1 MTIQEEICAKFAP
14 LFAGTGGI
22 DSWLTTD
29 TPDEVFERIAKLP
42 AEPLTRVQLNQ
53 LLILSHEAGLSDGFF
68 TYYWSS
74 APPTHP
80 YDVRHVAAFEERWLG
95 STTILSI
102 EHLKWGMTRFYVDA
116 LLYFGSIRSAYRILR
131 DLDQARLTH
140 GFERRRIPTEGL
152 SNRGEPIPLEF
163 ISKDDRYLISE
174 MACKSL
180 DESPQGASD
189 LSKAIKGAYAAH
201 AADAG
206 GAVRIRELLDGSWV
220 KDRYPGRALE
230 FTFSADAL
238 LDEIVTTS
246 AELDALLARLSG
258 NFAAARQAALHNT
271 RLYLSMVEDLDVYV
285 ATSMRTREDFR
296 KMADACDQVFE
307 HARLK
312 SLSIRYFD
320 PTLSAA
326 EGHEDKGLIECLMV
340 KSARALLYF
349 AGARESY
356 GKDVEAAMALSQG
369 KPVIFVCDEEVRQRF
384 YRDVHPLSRLIE
396 FDTGVVVGAIAAVG
410 LDRVAELLVRIFE
423 NRMEY
428 DITQPKSGYLRLLE
442 RLTGSVVRL
451 QTNNELLRET
461 FWNHY
466 HKDPRAL
473 EAF

>member
-1 MTIQEEICAKFAP
+1 
-14 LFAGTGGI
+14 
-22 DSWLTTD
+22 
-29 TPDEVFERIAKLP
+29 
-42 AEPLTRVQLNQ
+42 
-53 LLILSHEAGLSDGFF
+53 
-68 TYYWSS
+68 
-74 APPTHP
+74 
-80 YDVRHVAAFEERWLG
+80 
-95 STTILSI
+95 
-102 EHLKWGMTRFYVDA
+102 MTRFYVDA